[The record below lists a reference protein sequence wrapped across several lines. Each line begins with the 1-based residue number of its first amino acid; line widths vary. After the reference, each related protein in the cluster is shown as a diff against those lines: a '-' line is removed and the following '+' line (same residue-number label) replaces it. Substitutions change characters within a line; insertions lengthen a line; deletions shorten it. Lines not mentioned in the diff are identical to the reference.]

1 MAPAPNRFHQG
12 ISSNI
17 EFILAKYL
25 ETHPVG
31 MVYHAPFD
39 VFLTDINVFQPDIV
53 FITKNNY
60 KVLTDIGVEGT
71 PDFVVEILSPK
82 TAKLDL
88 DPKRHI
94 YAKAGVEEL
103 WIVDPIKKTLSV
115 YRLQEDPETPKSIL
129 GTSDAYGT
137 TLFPGLKF
145 KVADFF
151 KQNA

>member
-71 PDFVVEILSPK
+71 PDFG
-82 TAKLDL
+82 AKLDTEY
-88 DPKRHI
+88 I
-94 YAKAGVEEL
+94 MGMAKVKGV
-103 WIVDPIKKTLSV
+103 VKTLLDIDRIV
-115 YRLQEDPETPKSIL
+115 GADTMQ
-129 GTSDAYGT
+129 
-137 TLFPGLKF
+137 TL
-145 KVADFF
+145 DSMR
-151 KQNA
+151 